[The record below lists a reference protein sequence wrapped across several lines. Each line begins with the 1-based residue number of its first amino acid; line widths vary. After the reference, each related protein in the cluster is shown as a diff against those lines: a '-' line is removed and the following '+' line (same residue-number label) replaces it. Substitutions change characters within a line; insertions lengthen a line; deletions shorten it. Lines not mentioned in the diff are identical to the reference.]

1 MIVSLLI
8 DKKYRIKILKKNE
21 FYLAKAYKAS
31 LSGVVQHLKL
41 KICLVFSL
49 FLGLL
54 FSI

>member
-8 DKKYRIKILKKNE
+8 DKKYEIENTEENE
-21 FYLAKAYKAS
+21 FYLAKAYTAS

-49 FLGLL
+49 FSGLL